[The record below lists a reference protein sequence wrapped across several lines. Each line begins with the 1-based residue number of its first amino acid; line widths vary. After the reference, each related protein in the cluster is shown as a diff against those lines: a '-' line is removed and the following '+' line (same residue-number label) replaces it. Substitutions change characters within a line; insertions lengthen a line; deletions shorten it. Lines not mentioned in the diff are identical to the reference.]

1 MKRKLLII
9 SNIVLVM
16 LSIALIIL
24 NSSLIVEYFSSIDKE
39 NGQNLS
45 AGFAVVFLIIFSIP
59 ALIIGLGS
67 VPLNIIFSKK
77 VNKIWGIVFLYKAS
91 HVDFMFPF
99 TSNEIK
105 WRRFAIYLHFSHFH
119 PFFIYSSLII
129 VLFPVLPFYHEKNQ
143 KSNIKFS

>member
-77 VNKIWGIVFLYKAS
+77 VNKIWGIVFLVINILS
-91 HVDFMFPF
+91 
-99 TSNEIK
+99 
-105 WRRFAIYLHFSHFH
+105 
-119 PFFIYSSLII
+119 
-129 VLFPVLPFYHEKNQ
+129 VLLSAGSVFYFYVIN
-143 KSNIKFS
+143 N